1 MRAASGRRPR
11 TFSMQNLLS
20 FRAATYS
27 NEFAGEIDPIQFKV
41 PISADSH
48 SRGEWD
54 ANGKL

>member
-1 MRAASGRRPR
+1 
-11 TFSMQNLLS
+11 MQNLLS